1 VTKHRSIPCLPLLAA
16 CAVVAGIASPA
27 AADGLLTTHRIS
39 ASLAN
44 EAVGT
49 AVATCAGQGY
59 TVTSVLLDMDGV
71 RQAVLRGDAAG
82 IHTLDGAND
91 KAYTSVTY
99 KTDTGVLVERAK
111 TIPPSALMAKL
122 PHLVLAQGAI
132 VIKIGDEQIGAIG
145 VSGAPGGE
153 KDEACARAGIA
164 QIQDRLK

>member
-1 VTKHRSIPCLPLLAA
+1 MTRHRLRSALFPLFAFA
-16 CAVVAGIASPA
+16 FIAGIGSPGA
-27 AADGLLTTHRIS
+27 AEGLLTTHRIS

-49 AVATCAGQGY
+49 AVATCTGQGY
-59 TVTSVLLDMDGV
+59 AVTSVLLDMDGV
-71 RQAVLRGDAAG
+71 PQATLRGDSAG
-82 IHTLDGAND
+82 IHTLEGAHD

-111 TIPPSALMAKL
+111 TTPPSGIMTKL

-132 VIKIGDEQIGAIG
+132 VIKVGDEQIGAIG

-153 KDEACARAGIA
+153 KDEACARAGLA
-164 QIQDRLK
+164 KVQDRLK

>member
-1 VTKHRSIPCLPLLAA
+1 MTRHRPIPCLPLVAALAG
-16 CAVVAGIASPA
+16 VAALASPA

-59 TVTSVLLDMDGV
+59 AVTSVLLDMDGV
-71 RQAVLRGDAAG
+71 RQAVLRGDGAS

-99 KTDTGVLVERAK
+99 KNDSGVLVERAK
-111 TIPPSALMAKL
+111 TTPPSALFSRL

-132 VIKIGDEQIGAIG
+132 VIKVGDEQIGAIG

-153 KDEACARAGIA
+153 KDEACARAAIA